1 MSSQHGVLFMV
12 IARMAEA
19 LQAGL
24 RELISE
30 AIRMWHSIG
39 VCA

>member
-1 MSSQHGVLFMV
+1 MSSQHAVLFMV

-19 LQAGL
+19 LQDGL
-24 RELISE
+24 RERISE
-30 AIRMWHSIG
+30 SIRMWHSIG